1 VAVVPSSRT
10 GMGAVPYTGGTTFR
24 VWAPNAQ
31 GAAVTGDFTSWSAAG
46 TPLASE
52 PGGTGMWS
60 ADIPGAGPG
69 QAYQILLAA
78 SGGTLTR
85 VDPYAR
91 QVVNDNGLATK
102 AVIYDE
108 TAFDWGP
115 ASYTAPRWTDLVIYE
130 LHVGSFSKPSGQAVG
145 TLADAAAKLPY
156 LRELGV
162 SAVELLPVATFEG
175 AVSWGYD
182 PGVPFSVERPYGGP
196 DGLKAFVRA
205 AHELGIA
212 VILDVVYNHF
222 GPDDS
227 ILWQFDGSGPTWAG
241 GIYFYGERYPG
252 DPRPQTPWG
261 SRPDYG
267 RPEVRQYLVDNAIAW
282 LQDYRLDGLRLDAT
296 AAIRNVFGDGDPAW
310 DIPEGWELLQQI
322 NGAVDGSQPWKI
334 VIAEDMQD
342 NAWVTRP
349 VQAQGTGFD
358 AQWDPDFVQQVR
370 AVLEQDQDQDR
381 DMGVIQAMLSRSY
394 PGGAFARVVFT
405 ESHDA
410 DGNGRTRVPAEI
422 DPAQPDSYWSKKR
435 STLGGALVLTAPGI
449 PMLFQ
454 GQEFLEQRPFVQDP
468 AELDWGNAT
477 TYAGILR
484 LYHDLIHLRRDGF
497 ATTRGLQGD
506 NCNVFHVNDGA
517 KVVAFHRYD
526 QGGPGDDV
534 VVVLNFAEAGY
545 PAYRIGLPRAGTWRV
560 RFNSD
565 WNGYDPGFGNWA
577 SYDTTADGPPQ
588 DGLPLSG
595 AVGLG
600 PYTALILSQ
609 DPPEAT

>member
-1 VAVVPSSRT
+1 VAEVPSSRA
-10 GMGAVPYTGGTTFR
+10 GMGATPYGGGTTFR
-24 VWAPNAQ
+24 VWAPNAL

-46 TPLASE
+46 VPLASE

-60 ADIPGAGPG
+60 ADLAAARPG
-69 QAYQILLAA
+69 QAYQILLTT
-78 SGGTLTR
+78 SGGTVTR

-91 QVVNDNGLATK
+91 QVVNENGTATK
-102 AVIYDE
+102 AVSYDE
-108 TAFDWGP
+108 TAFDWGEAGY
-115 ASYTAPRWTDLVIYE
+115 ASPGWTDLVIYE
-130 LHVGSFSKPSGQAVG
+130 LHVGSFSKLPGQQAG
-145 TLADAAAKLPY
+145 TLADAAGKLPY

-162 SAVELLPVATFEG
+162 SAVELLPVASFEG
-175 AVSWGYD
+175 AISWGYD

-241 GIYFYGERYPG
+241 GIYFYGARYPG

-296 AAIRNVFGDGDPAW
+296 AVIRNVYGDGDPAW
-310 DIPEGWELLQQI
+310 DIPEGWQLLQQI
-322 NGAVDGSQPWKI
+322 NDAVDGSQPWKI

-342 NAWVTRP
+342 NDWITRP
-349 VQAQGTGFD
+349 VPAQGAGFD
-358 AQWDPDFVQQVR
+358 AQWDPGFVQQVR
-370 AVLEQDQDQDR
+370 AVLEQDQDTGR
-381 DMGVIQAMLSRSY
+381 DMGVIQAVLERSY
-394 PGGAFARVVFT
+394 AASAFARVVFT

-422 DPAQPDSYWSKKR
+422 DPAQPGSYWAKKR

-468 AELDWGNAT
+468 GELDWGNAT
-477 TYAGILR
+477 TYAGILQ
-484 LYHDLIHLRRDGF
+484 LYRDLIHLRRDAF
-497 ATTRGLQGD
+497 ATTRGLQGE
-506 NCNVFHVNDGA
+506 NCNVCHVNNGA

-526 QGGPGDDV
+526 HGGPGDDV
-534 VVVLNFAEAGY
+534 VVVLNFANAGY
-545 PAYRIGLPRAGTWRV
+545 AAYQIGLPRPGTWRV

-565 WNGYDPGFGNWA
+565 WSGYDATFGNWA
-577 SYDTTADGPPQ
+577 SGDTTAGGPPQ
-588 DGLPLSG
+588 DGLPYSG

-600 PYTALILSQ
+600 PYTAIVLSQ
-609 DPPEAT
+609 DSP